1 MIATASSLV
10 KEIGDIVDTNKAY
23 SDREKRVKRKNAA
36 IVNPQQQQAE
46 FITRYNLY
54 TMNMD
59 KARNCY
65 NCENFGYIARYC
77 KSKRVIEQG

>member
-36 IVNPQQQQAE
+36 IVNPQQ
-46 FITRYNLY
+46 
-54 TMNMD
+54 
-59 KARNCY
+59 
-65 NCENFGYIARYC
+65 
-77 KSKRVIEQG
+77 